1 MINAG
6 DGRHAHPTQALL
18 DALTLRRH
26 RELAGLRVAI
36 VGDVRHS
43 RVARSNVKA
52 LHLLGADVTLVAPP
66 TLLPESLEGW
76 PVQVSHDLDDVISEV
91 DVVML
96 LRMQFE
102 RQAEALFPTVREYT
116 ARYGLT
122 EARAERLKPDALI
135 MHPGPMNRGVEVAA
149 VGRRRPR
156 LARHRTGRQRRRRP
170 HGRALHPPR
179 KWCERLSEVLD
190 QGRSRRR
197 RDRRARRRRAGPRR
211 QGRRRR
217 LPTCTTTGDVLEAQ
231 RVAWCRPGFVDL
243 HVHLREP
250 GDEEAETIETGT
262 RAAARGGFTAV
273 VAMPNTRPALDD
285 AAVVSSV
292 LALGKQAG
300 LCDVVSSG
308 CITVARAGEQ
318 LAPMGELYALGVRIF
333 TDDGFCVAS
342 AGVMRRALEYAASL
356 PGAIVAQHA
365 EDETLAA
372 GGHMHEGAWSSR
384 LGIPGRPSVAE
395 TVIVARDIE
404 LCEVT
409 GTPVHFL
416 HCSAA
421 GTVALVR
428 AAKARG
434 LPVTAECAPHHF
446 SLTDECCE
454 GFDPMF
460 KVHPPLRTQADVDAI
475 REGLADG
482 TIDAIATDHA
492 PHTPESKERPFEEAP
507 PGMLGLETALAVTLT
522 ELVEPGHLA
531 ACTMPWRCLSWR
543 PAAIAGLD
551 AARRTHRAGCAGEPD
566 GRSIPAHEWVGGTR
580 RAGEPRSQH
589 AVRRAHA
596 EGQGA
601 STRCSSGTWSCATA
615 EATR

>member
-1 MINAG
+1 VLRLPDVLITGGRVIDATG
-6 DGRHAHPTQALL
+6 ERRADVRVRDGKVVDVGPDLPRAEDEASL
-18 DALTLRRH
+18 DA
-26 RELAGLRVAI
+26 AGCV
-36 VGDVRHS
+36 
-43 RVARSNVKA
+43 
-52 LHLLGADVTLVAPP
+52 
-66 TLLPESLEGW
+66 
-76 PVQVSHDLDDVISEV
+76 VS
-91 DVVML
+91 
-96 LRMQFE
+96 
-102 RQAEALFPTVREYT
+102 
-116 ARYGLT
+116 
-122 EARAERLKPDALI
+122 
-135 MHPGPMNRGVEVAA
+135 
-149 VGRRRPR
+149 
-156 LARHRTGRQRRRRP
+156 
-170 HGRALHPPR
+170 
-179 KWCERLSEVLD
+179 
-190 QGRSRRR
+190 
-197 RDRRARRRRAGPRR
+197 
-211 QGRRRR
+211 
-217 LPTCTTTGDVLEAQ
+217 
-231 RVAWCRPGFVDL
+231 PGFVDL

-273 VAMPNTRPALDD
+273 VAMPNTRPALDN

-292 LALGKQAG
+292 LSLGRDAG

-365 EDETLAA
+365 EDETLAG

-395 TVIVARDIE
+395 TVVVARDIE
-404 LCEVT
+404 LCAVT

-421 GTVALVR
+421 GTVDLVR

-446 SLTDECCE
+446 SLTDECCAT
-454 GFDPMF
+454 FDPMF
-460 KVHPPLRTQADVDAI
+460 KVHPPLRTQADVEAI
-475 REGLADG
+475 RAGLADG

-522 ELVEPGHLA
+522 ELVEPGILGLA
-531 ACTMPWRCLSWR
+531 DALALLSWK
-543 PAAIAGLD
+543 PAAIAGLERHGGPIALGAPANLTVFD
-551 AARRTHRAGCAGEPD
+551 PGQEWQVEPERLASRARNTPFAGRVLRGKVRHTVLAGDVVVRD
-566 GRSIPAHEWVGGTR
+566 G
-580 RAGEPRSQH
+580 
-589 AVRRAHA
+589 
-596 EGQGA
+596 
-601 STRCSSGTWSCATA
+601 

>member
-1 MINAG
+1 MLIKG
-6 DGRHAHPTQALL
+6 GRVI
-18 DALTLRRH
+18 DATGER
-26 RELAGLRVAI
+26 A
-36 VGDVRHS
+36 
-43 RVARSNVKA
+43 
-52 LHLLGADVTLVAPP
+52 ADVLVRDGKVVDVAP
-66 TLLPESLEGW
+66 
-76 PVQVSHDLDDVISEV
+76 DL
-91 DVVML
+91 
-96 LRMQFE
+96 Q
-102 RQAEALFPTVREYT
+102 
-116 ARYGLT
+116 
-122 EARAERLKPDALI
+122 
-135 MHPGPMNRGVEVAA
+135 
-149 VGRRRPR
+149 
-156 LARHRTGRQRRRRP
+156 
-170 HGRALHPPR
+170 
-179 KWCERLSEVLD
+179 
-190 QGRSRRR
+190 
-197 RDRRARRRRAGPRR
+197 
-211 QGRRRR
+211 
-217 LPTCTTTGDVLEAQ
+217 TTGDVLEATGCV
-231 RVAWCRPGFVDL
+231 VAPGLVDL

-342 AGVMRRALEYAASL
+342 AGVMRRALQYAASL

-365 EDETLAA
+365 EDETLAG

-434 LPVTAECAPHHF
+434 LPVTAECAPQHF
-446 SLTDECCE
+446 SLTDECCQT
-454 GFDPMF
+454 FDPIY

-482 TIDAIATDHA
+482 TIDAIASDHA

-507 PGMLGLETALAVTLT
+507 PGMLGLETALAVTIT
-522 ELVEPGHLA
+522 ELVEPGHLSLSDA
-531 ACTMPWRCLSWR
+531 LALLSWR
-543 PAAIAGLD
+543 PAALAGLD
-551 AARRTHRAGCAGEPD
+551 DHGGPIQAGA
-566 GRSIPAHEWVGGTR
+566 PANLTVFDPGHEWVVDVDDLASRARNTPWGG
-580 RAGEPRSQH
+580 RALRGKVKHTVLFGDVVVQD
-589 AVRRAHA
+589 
-596 EGQGA
+596 GK
-601 STRCSSGTWSCATA
+601 
-615 EATR
+615 ATR